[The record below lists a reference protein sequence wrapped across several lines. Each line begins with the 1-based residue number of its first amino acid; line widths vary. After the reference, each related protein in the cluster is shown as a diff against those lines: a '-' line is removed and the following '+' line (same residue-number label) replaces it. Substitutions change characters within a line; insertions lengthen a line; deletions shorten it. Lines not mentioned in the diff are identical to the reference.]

1 MEIPDPATLRAWLA
15 ASWLLGGTVLAQ
27 PQAAAPVQPQ
37 AQAPHPSQIQLQ
49 HPTQPAVIWL
59 SSYFAPVNV
68 PVEGKPGNGIADKVT
83 EYIVANWPEARH
95 QFVRANPGR
104 IWQMIRQGE
113 AMCSTAALRTPEREK
128 QAYFRDVFY
137 SPPPQL
143 IIRPEALEQVRLN
156 EQGQVDPA
164 ELMNN
169 PDLRGLLVRQ
179 RAYGPA
185 VDQVLRQVGNRL
197 NVEQIAAPSNGSG
210 MLKMVSRGL
219 ADYMIE
225 YDITLAYAMTRDPA
239 LGQLKVL
246 PLKGAEN
253 FVVTGIAC
261 PRNAWG
267 LATIRKIDAILST
280 PEAAAVIINAEL
292 GGLTPASVARYGAVI
307 REYVR
312 RSASADTQR
321 IK

>member
-1 MEIPDPATLRAWLA
+1 MMRAWLA
-15 ASWLLGGTVLAQ
+15 ASWLLGGAALAQ
-27 PQAAAPVQPQ
+27 SDAAAPVQRQ
-37 AQAPHPSQIQLQ
+37 AQAGLPARQQTL
-49 HPTQPAVIWL
+49 HPTQPAVTWL

-104 IWQMIRQGE
+104 IWQMIGQG
-113 AMCSTAALRTPEREK
+113 APMCSTAALLTPEREK
-128 QAYFRDVFY
+128 RAYFRAVFY

-143 IIRPEALEQVRLN
+143 IIRPEALGQVRLN
-156 EQGQVDPA
+156 EQGQVDPT

-169 PDLRGLLVRQ
+169 PDLRGVLVRQ

-185 VDQVLRQVGNRL
+185 VDKVLRQVGNRL
-197 NVEQIAAPSNGSG
+197 NVEQLAAPSNGSG
-210 MLKMVSRGL
+210 MLKMVARGL

-225 YDITLAYAMTRDPA
+225 YDITLAYAMVQEPELA
-239 LGQLKVL
+239 QLKVL

-280 PEAAAVIINAEL
+280 PEAASVIINAEL
-292 GGLTPASVARYGAVI
+292 GALTPASVAHYGAAI

-312 RSASADTQR
+312 RSSIADPVR
-321 IK
+321 FK